1 MHGLEFYKKNSPNLC
16 AKGYFFMATLLT
28 KFNKRPFI
36 AHSLM
41 LRFMIRLYFGD
52 MVFVNGFVDC
62 QDSQEVCKFGYQ
74 ILMNAFL

>member
-1 MHGLEFYKKNSPNLC
+1 
-16 AKGYFFMATLLT
+16 MATLLT